1 MVRSLFSNSVPD
13 ADSNVGGIQ
22 DVNPNGI
29 LSSDFNHAEDKAQD
43 EQMNGKIHSSVM
55 ICTG

>member
-1 MVRSLFSNSVPD
+1 MVGSLFSNSVPD

-22 DVNPNGI
+22 DVNSNGI
-29 LSSDFNHAEDKAQD
+29 LSSDVNHAEDKAQD